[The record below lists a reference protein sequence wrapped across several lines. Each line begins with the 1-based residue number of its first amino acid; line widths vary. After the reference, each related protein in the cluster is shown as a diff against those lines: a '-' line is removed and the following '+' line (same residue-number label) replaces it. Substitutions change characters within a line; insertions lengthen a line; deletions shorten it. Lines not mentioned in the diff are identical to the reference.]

1 MEIKV
6 IWTNFAKSELKK
18 IFVYYAENVNSQI
31 AKNIVTGIV
40 TESKRLKKNPEIGQI
55 EELLKEIG
63 NYRYLIYQNFKL
75 VYYYNDFKNSVEI
88 FDVFDT
94 RQNPAKMTRAIK

>member
-31 AKNIVTGIV
+31 AKNMVTGIV

-55 EELLKEIG
+55 EELLKE
-63 NYRYLIYQNFKL
+63 NRQL
-75 VYYYNDFKNSVEI
+75 SI
-88 FDVFDT
+88 FNLSEF
-94 RQNPAKMTRAIK
+94 QISLLL